1 MDTDT
6 SKEMSH
12 RDHFEEEVLRLLR
25 EQQRKLFRIEHLL
38 DAPHLTA
45 FQTGVN
51 PMAIGNITAGQTGQF
66 AVEINF
72 PSGVTGPAG
81 YAPTITW
88 SSPDS
93 LITFTPATTDL
104 TSGAVPL
111 SQQIVA
117 TVDPTD
123 TATSGVVACTA
134 LGTDGVTVLTSN
146 QVSFTITPATAPPP
160 TEPTLVAS
168 QVG

>member
-1 MDTDT
+1 
-6 SKEMSH
+6 MSH

-25 EQQRKLFRIEHLL
+25 EQHSRIVAIERLL
-38 DAPHLTA
+38 KVPHLTA
-45 FQTGVN
+45 FQTGVF
-51 PMAIGNITAGQTGQF
+51 MAIGNITAGQTGQF
-66 AVEINF
+66 AVAIDF
-72 PSGVTGPAG
+72 PSGVTAPAG

-88 SSPDS
+88 SSPDP
-93 LITFTPATTDL
+93 LITFAPATTDL

-146 QVSFTITPATAPPP
+146 LVSFSITPATAPPPP

>member
-6 SKEMSH
+6 SEEMKH

-25 EQQRKLFRIEHLL
+25 EDHCKIEAIERLL
-38 DAPHLTA
+38 KTPHLTA
-45 FQTGVN
+45 FQTGN

>member
-6 SKEMSH
+6 AKEMSH

-25 EQQRKLFRIEHLL
+25 ADHSKIEAIERLL
-38 DAPHLTA
+38 KTPHLTV
-45 FQTGVN
+45 FRTGN
-51 PMAIGNITAGQTGQF
+51 PMATGSIAAGSTGQF
-66 AVEINF
+66 AVAIDF
-72 PSGVTGPAG
+72 PSGVTAPAG

-88 SSPDS
+88 SSPDP
-93 LITFTPATTDL
+93 LITFAPATTDL

-123 TATSGVVACTA
+123 TATSGIVACTA
-134 LGTDGVTVLTSN
+134 PGTDGVTVLTSN